1 MKQKTIG
8 KKGEDYKRLSQF
20 LFIFPDHERM
30 SAGDPHHD
38 HATCGGTTSVAAA
51 QKQTDLLAEILGVA
65 MSKHT
70 KNIRLGFAN
79 ARSGQVPL

>member
-1 MKQKTIG
+1 MP
-8 KKGEDYKRLSQF
+8 LF
-20 LFIFPDHERM
+20 LLIYYIFPDHERM

>member
-1 MKQKTIG
+1 
-8 KKGEDYKRLSQF
+8 
-20 LFIFPDHERM
+20 M

-79 ARSGQVPL
+79 ARSGQV